1 MINQSSFLFGDAL
14 WPGAGQAKE
23 TNRCDMMNADYVK
36 GMSGM
41 SLLSVNELTKSY
53 GDKDLFDHISFTIAN
68 QQRIGLIGVN
78 GTGKSTLLKILAGMD
93 SVDAGDM
100 DHAKDFR
107 VEYLPQDPELDE
119 KKTVLEQIYEGNAEI
134 MVAMRQYEKVLLELS
149 ADPEDTDVQ
158 EQLFRV
164 QQHMEE
170 KNAWEANTAAK
181 TILSKL
187 GVDYFDKQIGELS
200 GGQRKRVAIAKA
212 LIQPADLLLL
222 DEPTNHLDNE
232 TIEWLEEFLASYRG
246 ALMIV
251 THDRYFLNRVT
262 NLIYE
267 LDKGRLYTYEG
278 NYQTF
283 LEKKAEREEWER
295 QAEQKHQNTLR
306 RELAW
311 LRAGVKA
318 RSTKQKAR
326 IQRVE
331 SMKEETFHTQKE
343 EVDMAIGST
352 RLGDQV
358 IELQGVTYQYE
369 GQKLFENLDYLIVPG
384 ERLGIIGPNG
394 SGKTTLL
401 NVMADRLQPYRGV
414 VKTGTTVKIGY
425 YTQDHGELDES
436 LKVIEYIKEV
446 AEVIRTADGTEIT
459 AEQMLE
465 RFLFPR
471 PQQWTYIKRLSGG
484 ERRRL
489 YLLRVLMSEPNV
501 LFLDEPTNDLDTETL
516 SVLEEYLEHFPGV
529 VVTVS
534 HDRYFLDRVVDKL
547 LAFEDG
553 GFVRKF
559 YGNYTEYLELKKET
573 EQKAQVEKKASL
585 QEETRRSNRKRKL
598 SYKEKQEWETIEDEI
613 AELETKLED
622 LNHQLAAEATN
633 YDRVQELSSDQQ
645 KAETELETK
654 MERWEELSLIVEGME
669 D

>member
-1 MINQSSFLFGDAL
+1 
-14 WPGAGQAKE
+14 
-23 TNRCDMMNADYVK
+23 
-36 GMSGM
+36 M

-633 YDRVQELSSDQQ
+633 YDRVQELSSEQQ